1 MTPAV
6 AGGKRQDLTP
16 AVVTPAVGYARDDG
30 AAATSEAALRELAR
44 QPGQAI
50 TYTCMPTGWAP
61 RL

>member
-1 MTPAV
+1 MTPA
-6 AGGKRQDLTP
+6 ALKADGS
-16 AVVTPAVGYARDDG
+16 YARDDG